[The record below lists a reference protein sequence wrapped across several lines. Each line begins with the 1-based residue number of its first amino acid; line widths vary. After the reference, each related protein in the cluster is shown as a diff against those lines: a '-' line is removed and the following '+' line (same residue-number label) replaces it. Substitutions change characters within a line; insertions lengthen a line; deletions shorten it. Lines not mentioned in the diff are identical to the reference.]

1 VCQNLTKDNIIC
13 EDNLNVAV
21 GNVNCVI
28 QSVNNEQIVCKPDL
42 SFPGIN
48 QDSSDVM
55 VGFLI
60 KDSPHKPIITFLIF
74 CFTQIDLV
82 YTMNR

>member
-1 VCQNLTKDNIIC
+1 LKEAC

-55 VGFLI
+55 VGFFVCQI
-60 KDSPHKPIITFLIF
+60 KLYLVGKMFLYENINDSLYKLN
-74 CFTQIDLV
+74 QSV
-82 YTMNR
+82 